1 MPSIDLATGLVLIFG
16 AVVAGFVQGLSG
28 FAFGLTASSIGV
40 WWLPPQLVAPMAVF
54 GALAGQVI
62 AAASTRRA
70 AGWHLLWPLLA
81 GAAAGLPLGLWLL
94 PRLSADAFR
103 LAVGLMLAVWCPLM
117 LMSDRLPRVRGGR
130 LGDAVAGMAGGVTG
144 AVGGFTGPLP
154 TLWATLRGWPKDEL
168 RAVIQNFNLIT
179 LAVVFGSYLLGGIVT
194 RAMWPAFL
202 WVAPALLVPVL
213 LGARLYQ
220 RISPEAFRRVVL
232 TLLALSGAALLVRAV
247 PALFER

>member
-1 MPSIDLATGLVLIFG
+1 
-16 AVVAGFVQGLSG
+16 
-28 FAFGLTASSIGV
+28 
-40 WWLPPQLVAPMAVF
+40 
-54 GALAGQVI
+54 
-62 AAASTRRA
+62 
-70 AGWHLLWPLLA
+70 
-81 GAAAGLPLGLWLL
+81 
-94 PRLSADAFR
+94 
-103 LAVGLMLAVWCPLM
+103 
-117 LMSDRLPRVRGGR
+117 MSDRLPRVRGGR